1 MHRVRAPPTLGH
13 MALRLALAVFALVLI
28 AGCGAPLPGPSAPAA
43 VDVAGSWTG
52 RLELPGMPMDI
63 GVTLTGSPADAGTL
77 DVPTQGIKAMPL
89 ADVGADGGTV
99 RFTVPDLPGGA
110 SFAGTVAADGSAI
123 GGTFTQ
129 GGGEYPL
136 VLRRGA
142 VAAPA
147 RPQDLQPPLPYRT
160 EDVTYRGAA
169 GDLTGTL
176 TLPDGAGPFPA
187 VLLITGTG
195 AQDRD
200 ESVLGHRPFLVLADA
215 LTRGGT
221 AVLRVDDRG
230 VGGSAGRVADAT
242 YDDLVADI
250 RAGLAFL
257 RARAEVDP
265 ARTGLVGHSEGGY
278 LAPLVAQCAP
288 DEVGFAV
295 LIAGP
300 AVSGEE
306 VLVEQN
312 RLLLAASGETSQQVD
327 AQVAFVRELCRL
339 LRARDDDAARTL
351 IRDHARARAATLPPE
366 QRAAAEQDQV
376 PVDEALRSFVT
387 YDPAPALQAL
397 RVPVLAVY
405 GSKDL
410 QVPAAQSEPV
420 MRELL
425 AGHPDATVRTF
436 DGLNHL
442 MQPAT
447 TGHPRE
453 YGPTETTMDPQVL
466 ALIAEWLAAR

>member
-1 MHRVRAPPTLGH
+1 
-13 MALRLALAVFALVLI
+13 MALRPALVVLALLLV
-28 AGCGAPLPGPSAPAA
+28 AACGAPVPGPSAPAA
-43 VDVAGSWTG
+43 LDVAGTWTG
-52 RLELPGMPMDI
+52 RLELPGMPMDV

-77 DVPTQGIKAMPL
+77 DVPAQGIRAMPL
-89 ADVGADGGTV
+89 ADVSADGGTV
-99 RFTVPDLPGGA
+99 RFAVPDLPGGA
-110 SFAGTVAADGSAI
+110 SFAGTLAADGSAI

-129 GGGEYPL
+129 GGAQYPL
-136 VLRRGA
+136 VLRRGE

-147 RPQDLQPPLPYRT
+147 RPQEPRPPLPYRA

-169 GDLTGTL
+169 GDLAGTL
-176 TLPDGAGPFPA
+176 TLPEGTGPFPA

-195 AQDRD
+195 GQDRD

-215 LTRGGT
+215 LTRAGT

-230 VGGSAGRVADAT
+230 VGGSAGSVADAT
-242 YDDLVADI
+242 YDDLVGDI

-257 RARAEVDP
+257 RGRGEVDP

-278 LAPLVAQCAP
+278 LAPLVAQRAP

-312 RLLLAASGETSQQVD
+312 RLLLAASGETPQQVD
-327 AQVAFVRELCRL
+327 EQVAFVRELCRL
-339 LRARDDDAARTL
+339 LRARDDDAARAL
-351 IRDHARARAATLPPE
+351 IRDRARAQAATLPPE
-366 QRAAAEQDQV
+366 QRAAAEQDQI

-405 GSKDL
+405 GGKDL
-410 QVPAAQSEPV
+410 QVPPAQSEPV
-420 MRELL
+420 LRALL
-425 AGHPDATVRTF
+425 DGHPDATIRTF

-453 YGPTETTMDPQVL
+453 YGPTETTMDPQAL
-466 ALIAEWLAAR
+466 ALITEWLGAR